1 MNRKLFKSK
10 LRIAAIALAALQ
22 TMGSA
27 ASAQDKKPLVFM
39 TWGGV
44 WQQTFDKIAKEYEG
58 KTGQPVSV
66 IVQGAGEAGLAR
78 VIAQKGNPEIDLWST
93 NMINY
98 ERAKKAGVLAPF
110 DKAALPNA
118 AKMNQSLIFS
128 HGITTWVSLRG
139 IFYRKDLVPF
149 EPKTW
154 EDLWDPRLK
163 GKIAAPAATFDPG
176 YFPTMAAL
184 LAGGNERNLAPGFK
198 KLKEL
203 RPNILTFF
211 TNNVQ
216 SIRLLE
222 SGEVGLTAW
231 GILPNVIGYI
241 KPGGNYGFVVPNKP
255 LLIAETPI
263 TLIAGSPRR
272 KEAEAFLNHLLST
285 DVQTRIAAAFG
296 ARPVNND
303 AKGPEVVES
312 VLTNLEGAYTIDYGY
327 LADHLS
333 DIIKNYDQEV
343 VQ

>member
-1 MNRKLFKSK
+1 MTYKQFKSK
-10 LRIAAIALAALQ
+10 IRIAALALTALQ
-22 TMGSA
+22 AFGSP

-44 WQQTFDKIAKEYEG
+44 WQQAFDIIAKEYQA
-58 KTGQPVSV
+58 KTGQPVSI

-78 VIAQKGNPEIDLWST
+78 VIAQKDKPEIDLWST

-98 ERAKKAGVLAPF
+98 ERARKAGVLAPI
-110 DKAALPNA
+110 DKSAVPNT
-118 AKMNQSLIFS
+118 AKMDQSLIFS

-184 LAGGNERNLAPGFK
+184 IAGGNERDLNPGFK
-198 KLKEL
+198 KLKDL
-203 RPNILTFF
+203 RPSVLTFY

-231 GILPNVIGYI
+231 GILPNVISYI

-263 TLIAGSPRR
+263 ALIAGAPRK
-272 KEAEAFLNHLLST
+272 KEAEAFLNYLLST
-285 DVQTRIAAAFG
+285 DVQTRIAEAFG
-296 ARPVNND
+296 ARPVNGD

-312 VLTNLEGAYTIDYGY
+312 ILTNLKGAYAINYDY
-327 LADHLS
+327 LSDHLS
-333 DIIKNYDQEV
+333 DIIKNYDKEV

>member
-1 MNRKLFKSK
+1 MAYTARKTRF
-10 LRIAAIALAALQ
+10 RFAVAALAAFQLA
-22 TMGSA
+22 GGGA
-27 ASAQDKKPLVFM
+27 AAQDKPLVFM

-44 WQQTFDKIAKEYEG
+44 WQQTFDKIAKEYEA
-58 KTGQPVSV
+58 KTGQPVNV
-66 IVQGAGEAGLAR
+66 TVQGAGEAGLAR
-78 VIAQKGNPEIDLWST
+78 VIAQKGNPEVDLWST

-98 ERAKKAGVLAPF
+98 ERAKAAGVLAPF
-110 DKAALPNA
+110 VKTAVPNTAKIDPALV
-118 AKMNQSLIFS
+118 FS
-128 HGITTWVSLRG
+128 HGVTTWVSLRG

-149 EPKTW
+149 EPKSW

-184 LAGGNERNLAPGFK
+184 LVGGNERNLGPGFK

-203 RPNILTFF
+203 RPSVLTFY

-222 SGEVGLTAW
+222 NGEVGLTAW
-231 GILPNVIGYI
+231 GILPNVISYI

-263 TLIAGSPRR
+263 TLIAGSTRM
-272 KEAEAFLNHLLST
+272 KEAQAFLNHLLST
-285 DVQTRIAAAFG
+285 EVQTQLAAAFG
-296 ARPVNND
+296 ARPANNE
-303 AKGPEVVES
+303 AKGPEVVQS
-312 VLTNLEGAYTIDYGY
+312 VLTDLKGAYTIDYGY
-327 LADHLS
+327 LANHLS
-333 DIIKNYDQEV
+333 DIIRNYDQEV